1 MKAAVRGTGKSSR
14 FYSDKAQRAGS
25 SGRVRTCGQLWLQT
39 HKGTEHA
46 GTTRLET
53 AFELLGRMPLISVG
67 FTALLTWCLASGQ
80 QAPQTIQPS
89 GQSQN
94 GQDPPM
100 STLQRIDGLLE
111 QINYDRNLRPYFG
124 GLNPNLKKKAT
135 NLTTI
140 SESIDT
146 MLGNQ
151 DAALENADE
160 ANDEVPPAAW
170 VDTFLQAS
178 ALITCSQPVRV
189 EMSMTIA
196 SIDQISEVDLITYGR
211 ECVSLVC
218 CAASRVCYFGFASP
232 KYRRACGALPALP
245 REAMKSNTLTIE
257 IPTEVGRSINR
268 ADHGISSSD
277 KVPSSIHVTFRRS
290 MFHSASLFVMP
301 RASPRDYTI
310 TLFLR
315 QYWNDDR
322 LIFRG
327 VNRTLSLDGRLVE
340 KLWVPDIF
348 LVNAKQSFLHTVTVD
363 NRLIRIFP
371 NGDVLYGLR
380 VTAKAACPMD
390 LRKYP
395 LDEQNCTLELES
407 SVSNIPSTVGIF
419 PNESPRAV
427 KRVNPC
433 KVAGKLA
440 PLLVTPRIMKPTYKL
455 KAAILAWRRYT
466 SLILVFVI
474 EINVSACP
482 DGYTDEELELGWKAG
497 NASVTGLGRLDLSQF
512 TVGVYNTVAK
522 LVKYETDEMR
532 KVQNASHRVEY
543 LSAQYAAGEDYQ
555 KPCSDLDKVWHKAAE
570 TDKVLLLLHKGADE
584 MMISTTYKLP
594 VTADNSALFAH
605 LQSEGRSPLAR
616 KWNYWRLVFSFQLY
630 RQIFY
635 FILQTYLPM
644 ILLVILSWV
653 SFWVNHESVP
663 ARVTLGITTVLTM
676 TTLTS
681 AARSSL
687 PKISYIK
694 AIDVY
699 MVMCFLFVFA
709 ALLEYAAVNFQSNQR
724 ARRERKKLRKQ
735 ATEDKD
741 KEGGGKGGSAAAIL
755 LSRLRA
761 ANAVNRD
768 GNAGAANDSLRNSP
782 STNACTK
789 RVSIATT
796 SSSQNDENCKE
807 VGGVGIELRAGVG
820 ERRRPTFAEVA
831 QKVARRRTLHFK
843 VPEITDVNDIDR
855 WSRFMF
861 PLAFVIFNIIYW
873 IGYGLV

>member
-1 MKAAVRGTGKSSR
+1 
-14 FYSDKAQRAGS
+14 
-25 SGRVRTCGQLWLQT
+25 
-39 HKGTEHA
+39 
-46 GTTRLET
+46 
-53 AFELLGRMPLISVG
+53 MPLLPVG
-67 FTALLTWCLASGQ
+67 LTALLTWCLASGQ

-100 STLQRIDGLLE
+100 STLQRIEGLLE

-124 GLNPNLKKKAT
+124 G
-135 NLTTI
+135 
-140 SESIDT
+140 
-146 MLGNQ
+146 
-151 DAALENADE
+151 
-160 ANDEVPPAAW
+160 
-170 VDTFLQAS
+170 
-178 ALITCSQPVRV
+178 QPVRV

-196 SIDQISEVDLITYGR
+196 SIDQISEVDL
-211 ECVSLVC
+211 
-218 CAASRVCYFGFASP
+218 
-232 KYRRACGALPALP
+232 
-245 REAMKSNTLTIE
+245 
-257 IPTEVGRSINR
+257 
-268 ADHGISSSD
+268 
-277 KVPSSIHVTFRRS
+277 
-290 MFHSASLFVMP
+290 
-301 RASPRDYTI
+301 DYTI

-407 SVSNIPSTVGIF
+407 
-419 PNESPRAV
+419 
-427 KRVNPC
+427 
-433 KVAGKLA
+433 
-440 PLLVTPRIMKPTYKL
+440 Y
-455 KAAILAWRRYT
+455 
-466 SLILVFVI
+466 
-474 EINVSACP
+474 
-482 DGYTDEELELGWKAG
+482 GYTDEELELGWKAG

-512 TVGVYNTVAK
+512 TVGDYNTVAK
-522 LVKYETDEMR
+522 LVKYET
-532 KVQNASHRVEY
+532 
-543 LSAQYAAGEDYQ
+543 G
-555 KPCSDLDKVWHKAAE
+555 
-570 TDKVLLLLHKGADE
+570 
-584 MMISTTYKLP
+584 
-594 VTADNSALFAH
+594 
-605 LQSEGRSPLAR
+605 
-616 KWNYWRLVFSFQLY
+616 NYWRLVFSFQLY

-735 ATEDKD
+735 AKEDKD

-761 ANAVNRD
+761 ANAVSRD
-768 GNAGAANDSLRNSP
+768 GNAGTANDSVRNSP

-807 VGGVGIELRAGVG
+807 GPSVGIELRAGVG

-873 IGYGLV
+873 IGYGIG

>member
-1 MKAAVRGTGKSSR
+1 MANGLCLST
-14 FYSDKAQRAGS
+14 
-25 SGRVRTCGQLWLQT
+25 SG
-39 HKGTEHA
+39 
-46 GTTRLET
+46 
-53 AFELLGRMPLISVG
+53 
-67 FTALLTWCLASGQ
+67 
-80 QAPQTIQPS
+80 
-89 GQSQN
+89 
-94 GQDPPM
+94 
-100 STLQRIDGLLE
+100 
-111 QINYDRNLRPYFG
+111 
-124 GLNPNLKKKAT
+124 
-135 NLTTI
+135 
-140 SESIDT
+140 
-146 MLGNQ
+146 
-151 DAALENADE
+151 
-160 ANDEVPPAAW
+160 
-170 VDTFLQAS
+170 
-178 ALITCSQPVRV
+178 QPVRV

-196 SIDQISEVDLITYGR
+196 SIDQISEVDL
-211 ECVSLVC
+211 
-218 CAASRVCYFGFASP
+218 
-232 KYRRACGALPALP
+232 
-245 REAMKSNTLTIE
+245 
-257 IPTEVGRSINR
+257 
-268 ADHGISSSD
+268 
-277 KVPSSIHVTFRRS
+277 
-290 MFHSASLFVMP
+290 
-301 RASPRDYTI
+301 DYTI

-407 SVSNIPSTVGIF
+407 
-419 PNESPRAV
+419 
-427 KRVNPC
+427 
-433 KVAGKLA
+433 
-440 PLLVTPRIMKPTYKL
+440 Y
-455 KAAILAWRRYT
+455 
-466 SLILVFVI
+466 
-474 EINVSACP
+474 
-482 DGYTDEELELGWKAG
+482 GYTDEELELGWKAG

-512 TVGVYNTVAK
+512 TVGDYNTVAK
-522 LVKYETDEMR
+522 LVKYET
-532 KVQNASHRVEY
+532 
-543 LSAQYAAGEDYQ
+543 G
-555 KPCSDLDKVWHKAAE
+555 
-570 TDKVLLLLHKGADE
+570 
-584 MMISTTYKLP
+584 
-594 VTADNSALFAH
+594 
-605 LQSEGRSPLAR
+605 
-616 KWNYWRLVFSFQLY
+616 NYWRLVFSFQLY

-735 ATEDKD
+735 ASEDKD
-741 KEGGGKGGSAAAIL
+741 KEVVS
-755 LSRLRA
+755 
-761 ANAVNRD
+761 RD
-768 GNAGAANDSLRNSP
+768 GNAGTANDSLRNSP

-796 SSSQNDENCKE
+796 SSSQNEENCKE
-807 VGGVGIELRAGVG
+807 SSVGIELRAGVG

-831 QKVARRRTLHFK
+831 QKVARRKTLHFK
-843 VPEITDVNDIDR
+843 VPEIMDVNDIDR

>member
-1 MKAAVRGTGKSSR
+1 
-14 FYSDKAQRAGS
+14 
-25 SGRVRTCGQLWLQT
+25 
-39 HKGTEHA
+39 
-46 GTTRLET
+46 
-53 AFELLGRMPLISVG
+53 MPLISVG

-124 GLNPNLKKKAT
+124 G
-135 NLTTI
+135 
-140 SESIDT
+140 
-146 MLGNQ
+146 
-151 DAALENADE
+151 
-160 ANDEVPPAAW
+160 
-170 VDTFLQAS
+170 
-178 ALITCSQPVRV
+178 QPVRV

-196 SIDQISEVDLITYGR
+196 SIDQISEVDL
-211 ECVSLVC
+211 
-218 CAASRVCYFGFASP
+218 
-232 KYRRACGALPALP
+232 
-245 REAMKSNTLTIE
+245 
-257 IPTEVGRSINR
+257 
-268 ADHGISSSD
+268 
-277 KVPSSIHVTFRRS
+277 
-290 MFHSASLFVMP
+290 
-301 RASPRDYTI
+301 DYTI

-407 SVSNIPSTVGIF
+407 
-419 PNESPRAV
+419 
-427 KRVNPC
+427 
-433 KVAGKLA
+433 
-440 PLLVTPRIMKPTYKL
+440 Y
-455 KAAILAWRRYT
+455 
-466 SLILVFVI
+466 
-474 EINVSACP
+474 
-482 DGYTDEELELGWKAG
+482 GYTDEELELGWKAG

-522 LVKYETDEMR
+522 LVKYET
-532 KVQNASHRVEY
+532 
-543 LSAQYAAGEDYQ
+543 G
-555 KPCSDLDKVWHKAAE
+555 
-570 TDKVLLLLHKGADE
+570 
-584 MMISTTYKLP
+584 
-594 VTADNSALFAH
+594 
-605 LQSEGRSPLAR
+605 
-616 KWNYWRLVFSFQLY
+616 NYWRLVFSFQLY

-741 KEGGGKGGSAAAIL
+741 KEV
-755 LSRLRA
+755 
-761 ANAVNRD
+761 VNRD